1 MSNQPSAGQAASG
14 VKGFFRE
21 YRDAVETRA
30 VVIVA
35 GVVLLGMGFVLCY
48 VAAFHH
54 PSPRRVPVQVAGP
67 APYAGWAAAALNAAQ
82 GNPVAAAVAVGPAQ
96 ARSAVLSG
104 TTSGA
109 LVIDPSSTTDTVYV
123 ASGGGASLATAV
135 QGIFQAADAGQH
147 RNTRVVDLVPL
158 QPGDG
163 HGLTGFY
170 FVIGL
175 LVTGY
180 LAASALGVTRGA
192 RQPTL
197 RRTVFRLTAFIVP
210 SVVSGLLA
218 ALIVDQL
225 LGAVTGHFLALWG
238 LGALLVAC
246 AGTVTVFFQALLDTL
261 GIGLTVILFV
271 ILGNPS
277 AGGAYQ
283 WQLLPTFF
291 RVIGPALPNGAGV
304 EAFRRIVYF
313 GGQNVTGNLLV
324 ICAYLAGGSVLALA
338 AAKLAGSGR
347 RPAFE
352 LPAPAE
358 GASR

>member
-1 MSNQPSAGQAASG
+1 MSQQPSAGQATPG

-21 YRDAVETRA
+21 YRDAIETRA
-30 VVIVA
+30 ILIVA
-35 GVVLLGMGFVLCY
+35 GVVLLGMGFVLSY

-54 PSPRRVPVQVAGP
+54 QSPHRIPVQVTGP
-67 APYAGWAAAALNAAQ
+67 AADRAAAGLNAVE
-82 GNPVAAAVAVGPAQ
+82 GNPVQATVAATPAQ
-96 ARSAVLSG
+96 ARSAVAGGS
-104 TTSGA
+104 TSGA

-135 QGIFQAADAGQH
+135 QDVFQTAEASQH
-147 RNTRVVDLVPL
+147 RNTRVMDLVPL

-163 HGLTGFY
+163 RGLTGFY

-175 LVTGY
+175 LITGY
-180 LAASALGVTRGA
+180 LAAAALGVTRGA
-192 RQPTL
+192 RQPTV
-197 RRTVFRLTAFIVP
+197 RRTVFRLSAFIVP

-218 ALIVDQL
+218 ALIVDPL
-225 LGAVTGHFLALWG
+225 LGALTGHFVALWG

-283 WQLLPTFF
+283 WPLLPTFF

-304 EAFRRIVYF
+304 AALRRIVYF
-313 GGQNVTGNLLV
+313 GGQDITGNLLI
-324 ICAYLAGGSVLALA
+324 ICAYLVGGSILALVA
-338 AAKLAGSGR
+338 ARLVGSGR
-347 RPAFE
+347 R
-352 LPAPAE
+352 
-358 GASR
+358 RC

>member
-1 MSNQPSAGQAASG
+1 MSNQHRASQSASG
-14 VKGFFRE
+14 AQGFFRE
-21 YRDAVETRA
+21 YRDAIETRA

-35 GVVLLGMGFVLCY
+35 GVVLLGMGFVLSY

-54 PSPRRVPVQVAGP
+54 PSPHRIPVQVAGP
-67 APYAGWAAAALNAAQ
+67 AQYAGRAAAGLNAVS
-82 GNPVAAAVAVGPAQ
+82 GSPVQATVSATPAQ
-96 ARSAVLSG
+96 ARSAVISG
-104 TTSGA
+104 STTGV
-109 LVIDPSSTTDTVYV
+109 LVIAPSSTTDTVYV

-135 QGIFQAADAGQH
+135 QDVFQAADASQH
-147 RNTRVVDLVPL
+147 RSTRVEDLVPL

-180 LAASALGVTRGA
+180 LAASALAVTRGA
-192 RQPTL
+192 RQPTV
-197 RRTVFRLTAFIVP
+197 RRTVFRLTTFIVP
-210 SVVSGLLA
+210 SIVSGLLA
-218 ALIVDQL
+218 ALIVDPL

-238 LGALLVAC
+238 VGALLVAC

-283 WQLLPTFF
+283 WPLLPTFF

-304 EAFRRIVYF
+304 EAIRRIVYF
-313 GGQNVTGNLLV
+313 GGQGITGDLLI
-324 ICAYLAGGSVLALA
+324 ICGYLVGASILALVA
-338 AAKLAGSGR
+338 ARLVGSGR

-352 LPAPAE
+352 LPAPAAE
-358 GASR
+358 AAL